1 MKIMGVDISSR
12 SSGWSIIENDKLLE
26 YGLIVPQS
34 KSMTNAQK
42 MYLFQV
48 ELRKIIDA
56 KQPDEIAIEDV
67 IQVRS
72 ISVLKLLA
80 RFNGIAIIESYRY
93 TQKEPDLY
101 EPSKWKSIMGCG
113 GGAKKCEVQL
123 FICQKYNLLLLEKI
137 ATYQKR
143 IDEAKECFGGCCDD
157 VRKQVKLVK
166 KELKKCKDENRKLQ
180 IVQEIKSLQEKF
192 VSVKKSSKKNTSEVF
207 DKISMD
213 IYTATGINEDI
224 ADSLGVAIC
233 HQKLK
238 ERNK

>member
-123 FICQKYNLLLLEKI
+123 SICQK
-137 ATYQKR
+137 
-143 IDEAKECFGGCCDD
+143 
-157 VRKQVKLVK
+157 
-166 KELKKCKDENRKLQ
+166 
-180 IVQEIKSLQEKF
+180 
-192 VSVKKSSKKNTSEVF
+192 
-207 DKISMD
+207 
-213 IYTATGINEDI
+213 
-224 ADSLGVAIC
+224 
-233 HQKLK
+233 
-238 ERNK
+238 